1 MDGATEE
8 PDYSVLWKDWILHSR
23 ESARQHGDETETQR
37 WDGVLTQYLEHT
49 GLEIYIS
56 PFTGREV

>member
-1 MDGATEE
+1 MDGVTDE
-8 PDYSVLWKDWILHSR
+8 PNYSVLWRDWILHSR
-23 ESARQHGDETETQR
+23 ERARQRGDETETQR
-37 WDGVLTQYLEHT
+37 WDDALEQYLERT